1 MAKVSLLTISRN
13 LLYKGIM
20 TVASAAPAARYDVVI
35 IGGGIAGLTA
45 ATVLGRARRKVA
57 VIDAGHPRN
66 SPADHVHGFP
76 SRDGVAPDYLL
87 ELCRSDLERY
97 DVDVLSG
104 QATQLQPDRSVK
116 LADGRVLRG
125 RHVVIATGLR
135 DVLPEVSGARERW
148 GKDLL
153 QCPYCHG
160 WEVADRPLIV
170 LGSSPSSVQ
179 QTFLVR
185 SFSSEVTLLVQEG
198 LDLTAEDVRSLTAMG
213 VQIVEGTAENLL
225 VHDDALT
232 GVALAD
238 GRQLDCRAVFCE
250 PGASVDPLPW
260 SVPGCRRDADG
271 CLETDSTGRT
281 GAYGIWAVGNVT
293 DPSSQVVAAAGDA
306 YRLAVGLNAEL
317 LEEDVR
323 AALSAAEREAVS
335 L

>member
-1 MAKVSLLTISRN
+1 
-13 LLYKGIM
+13 M
-20 TVASAAPAARYDVVI
+20 TVASAARAASHDVVI

-45 ATVLGRARRKVA
+45 ATVLGRARRRVA
-57 VIDAGHPRN
+57 VIDAGYPRN
-66 SPADHVHGFP
+66 SPAGHVHGFP
-76 SRDGVAPDYLL
+76 SRDGVDPEHLL

-97 DVDVLSG
+97 DVEVLSG
-104 QATQLQPDRSVK
+104 RAKQLEPDRSVK

-160 WEVADRPLIV
+160 WEVADRPLVV
-170 LGSSPSSVQ
+170 LGSSPSAVQ
-179 QTFLVR
+179 QAFLVR
-185 SFSSEVTLLVQEG
+185 SFSSEVTLIVQEG
-198 LDLTAEDVRSLTAMG
+198 LDLTSEDARSLAAMG
-213 VQIVEGTAENLL
+213 VQIVEGAAVNLL

-232 GVALAD
+232 GVKLAD

-271 CLETDSTGRT
+271 CLETDAAGRT
-281 GAYGIWAVGNVT
+281 GAYGVWAVGNVT

-306 YRLAVGLNAEL
+306 YRLAVSLNAEL

-323 AALSAAEREAVS
+323 AALSAGEREGAS